1 MPRPSNGHVLR
12 SHWPEYLM
20 EATGLGL
27 FMVSAGLC
35 ATLLE
40 HPASPVH
47 AALPSPLLRRALMGI
62 AMGLTAIA
70 IIHSPWGRRSG
81 AHINPA
87 VTLTFLRLGR
97 VRPADAAF
105 YIAFQCLGGL
115 AGSLLVAALLG
126 RRFTAPPIAAIA
138 TVPGMAGPAAAFAVE
153 LTMAFLLMTLV
164 LVTTNRAEWERFTG
178 VGAGVLVALFITAAA
193 PLSGMSINPARTL
206 ASAIPSGLWTS
217 AWIYAV
223 APPLGM
229 LLAVEVYR
237 RLPGRRPVRCA
248 KLNHDPRSRCIF
260 CGQPARTT
268 PQTIEQGGAH
278 VQRPHVQRPHVQRP
292 QAQRSQVHGPV

>member
-1 MPRPSNGHVLR
+1 MAGLLR
-12 SHWPEYLM
+12 NHWPEYLM
-20 EATGLGL
+20 EAAGLGL
-27 FMVSAGLC
+27 FMISAGLC

-40 HPASPVH
+40 HPGSPLH
-47 AALPSPLLRRALMGI
+47 QALPSPVLRRALMGA
-62 AMGLTAIA
+62 AMGLTAVA

-87 VTLTFLRLGR
+87 VTLAFLRLGK

-115 AGSLLVAALLG
+115 GAALLVAVLLG
-126 RRFTAPPIAAIA
+126 RRFTSPPIAAIA
-138 TVPGMAGPAAAFAVE
+138 TVPGAAGPAAAFAAE
-153 LTMAFLLMTLV
+153 LTMAFLLMGMV
-164 LVTTNRAEWERFTG
+164 LVTTNRAGWEHFTG
-178 VGAGVLVALFITAAA
+178 AGAGLLVALFITAAA

-206 ASAIPSGLWTS
+206 ASAIPSGLWTG

-237 RLPGRRPVRCA
+237 RLSGRHPVRCA
-248 KLNHDPRSRCIF
+248 KLVHDPGRRCIF
-260 CGQPARTT
+260 CGQPARS
-268 PQTIEQGGAH
+268 PSHNVEQPVEQGGVH
-278 VQRPHVQRPHVQRP
+278 
-292 QAQRSQVHGPV
+292 VHGPV

>member
-1 MPRPSNGHVLR
+1 MAGLLR
-12 SHWPEYLM
+12 NHWPEYLM
-20 EATGLGL
+20 EAAGLGL
-27 FMVSAGLC
+27 FMISAGLC

-40 HPASPVH
+40 HPGSPLH
-47 AALPSPLLRRALMGI
+47 QALPSPVLRRALMGA
-62 AMGLTAIA
+62 AMGLTAVA

-87 VTLTFLRLGR
+87 VTLAFLRLGK

-115 AGSLLVAALLG
+115 GGALLVAVLLG
-126 RRFTAPPIAAIA
+126 RRFTSPPIAAIA
-138 TVPGMAGPAAAFAVE
+138 TVPGAAGTAAAFAAE
-153 LTMAFLLMTLV
+153 LTMAFLLMGMV
-164 LVTTNRAEWERFTG
+164 LVTTNRPGWERFTG
-178 VGAGVLVALFITAAA
+178 AGAGLLVALFITAAA

-206 ASAIPSGLWTS
+206 ASAVPSGLWTG
-217 AWIYAV
+217 AWIYAM

-248 KLNHDPRSRCIF
+248 KLNHDSRSRCIF
-260 CGQPARTT
+260 CGQPARRA
-268 PQTIEQGGAH
+268 PRLINQGGVHA
-278 VQRPHVQRPHVQRP
+278 
-292 QAQRSQVHGPV
+292 HGPV

>member
-1 MPRPSNGHVLR
+1 MADPLR
-12 SHWPEYLM
+12 NHPFLKHWPEYLM
-20 EATGLGL
+20 EAAGLGL

-40 HPASPVH
+40 HPGSPLH
-47 AALPSPLLRRALMGI
+47 AALPSPLLRRALMGA
-62 AMGLTAIA
+62 AMGLTAVA
-70 IIHSPWGRRSG
+70 IIHTPWGRRSG

-87 VTLTFLRLGR
+87 VTLSFLRLGK
-97 VRPADAAF
+97 VRAVDAAC

-115 AGSLLVAALLG
+115 AGALLVAALLG
-126 RRFTAPPIAAIA
+126 RRFTSPPVAAIA
-138 TVPGMAGPAAAFAVE
+138 TVPGAAGPAAAFAAEV
-153 LTMAFLLMTLV
+153 TMAFLLMGMV
-164 LVTTNRAEWERFTG
+164 LVTTNRTGWERYTG
-178 VGAGVLVALFITAAA
+178 VGAGLLVALFIAAAA

-206 ASAIPSGLWTS
+206 ASAIPSGLWTG

-229 LLAVEVYR
+229 LLAVELYR

-260 CGQPARTT
+260 CGQPARN
-268 PQTIEQGGAH
+268 PLHGVEKHVEQGGVH
-278 VQRPHVQRPHVQRP
+278 VQ
-292 QAQRSQVHGPV
+292 